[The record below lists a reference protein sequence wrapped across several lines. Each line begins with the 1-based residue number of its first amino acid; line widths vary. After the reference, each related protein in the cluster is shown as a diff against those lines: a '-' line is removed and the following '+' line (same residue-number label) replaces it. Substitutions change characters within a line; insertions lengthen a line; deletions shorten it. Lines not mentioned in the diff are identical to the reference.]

1 MCSALGS
8 SSVQLGFHSNF
19 LTEALHPSSKRKKLA
34 FRKFTVSCSS
44 SSSSSSG
51 KFVFL
56 YWSFILSGYFVLL
69 VFLLENLLGLE
80 LIGT

>member
-34 FRKFTVSCSS
+34 LRKFTLSCSS
-44 SSSSSSG
+44 SSG
-51 KFVFL
+51 MFVFL

>member
-34 FRKFTVSCSS
+34 FRKFTLSCSS
-44 SSSSSSG
+44 SPSSG
-51 KFVFL
+51 MFVFL

-69 VFLLENLLGLE
+69 VFLLENLSGLE

>member
-1 MCSALGS
+1 MSFSSLTSALGS

-44 SSSSSSG
+44 SSSSAADTP
-51 KFVFL
+51 FAP
-56 YWSFILSGYFVLL
+56 SFITSFLSVKITESMQSLF
-69 VFLLENLLGLE
+69 
-80 LIGT
+80 

>member
-34 FRKFTVSCSS
+34 FRKFTLSCSS
-44 SSSSSSG
+44 SSSSG
-51 KFVFL
+51 MFVFL

>member
-51 KFVFL
+51 MFVFL

>member
-51 KFVFL
+51 MFVFL

-69 VFLLENLLGLE
+69 VFLLENLSGLE

>member
-1 MCSALGS
+1 MSFSSLTSALGS

-44 SSSSSSG
+44 SSSSDTP
-51 KFVFL
+51 FAP
-56 YWSFILSGYFVLL
+56 SFITSFLSVKITESMQSLF
-69 VFLLENLLGLE
+69 
-80 LIGT
+80 